1 MDPVRPIRTEA
12 EHDAAMAAYERFF
25 DQEPAPGTAEGDAF
39 ELLGLVIARYE
50 EDKFPISAA
59 DPVASIALVM
69 EARGLKQAD
78 LGRVLGSRSRASE
91 IMSRKRDLSLGNIRA
106 LHHQWGIPAE
116 SLIGEVRRARAG

>member
-1 MDPVRPIRTEA
+1 MDPIRPIRTEA
-12 EHDAAMAAYERFF
+12 EHEAALAAFERFF
-25 DQEPAPGTAEGDAF
+25 DHEPAPGTAEADAF

-50 EDKFPISAA
+50 EDRYPIASA

-91 IMSRKRDLSLGNIRA
+91 IMSRKRELSLGNIRA
-106 LHHQWGIPAE
+106 LHRQWGISAE
-116 SLIGEVRRARAG
+116 SLIGEVRRA